1 MQADHLGGLHRL
13 VKKRVRRLTYIF
25 PKLINRVRLGKNR
38 MTQDTGGVPTLL
50 FILGNLKNQFS
61 FGQSGKTVVLPEI
74 TSSTPQRLAC
84 LFHQNYRPRQN

>member
-1 MQADHLGGLHRL
+1 
-13 VKKRVRRLTYIF
+13 
-25 PKLINRVRLGKNR
+25 

-50 FILGNLKNQFS
+50 FIFGNLKNQFS